1 MERFASTAER
11 IAREPAKLAKIAL
24 LADYFREL
32 ADDDLAAAAR
42 FLAGRPFA
50 ARDPRT
56 LALGGRTIVEA
67 ARRVYGFDDAAL
79 LQNYRATGDLGAA
92 IGALGRPPPDEMLFR
107 DRLTPAALEAFF
119 GEIAAAAGKNANK
132 RRAAILERILRA
144 CEDTRAATYVVKIV
158 TGDLRVGLR
167 EGLVL

>member
-92 IGALGRPPPDEMLFR
+92 IGALVRPPSDAGGAREVFRR
-107 DRLTPAALEAFF
+107 DRRGGGKERQQAPSRSAGANPA
-119 GEIAAAAGKNANK
+119 
-132 RRAAILERILRA
+132 R
-144 CEDTRAATYVVKIV
+144 
-158 TGDLRVGLR
+158 LR
-167 EGLVL
+167 EFAGRDVRRENRH